1 MKRQTVEVFH
11 ELMKKGWVDRSET
24 PEIWRYLED
33 PELLEEMDV
42 LKAGIGF
49 EILRRG
55 DRIYLIPTQDNDLF
69 LKNNVDFRKDISADN
84 EVRTRD
90 IYLMNYF
97 SIFLIYVF
105 YHGEGA
111 DPKCREFISK
121 EDLVKEFSDHCKAC
135 IGNAESVDGRTDY
148 AENFVQLAN
157 AWLSKTEGI
166 QESRKF
172 GEKYG
177 VLNRL
182 LIKFNKE
189 HDDLFREEAGII
201 RPSRKLDDLIP
212 YFLRKDRIEEIQG
225 WISEVNAHAADQ

>member
-1 MKRQTVEVFH
+1 MKQQTVDVFH
-11 ELMKKGWVDRSET
+11 ALMKKGWIDRGER
-24 PEIWRYLED
+24 PEIWRCCED
-33 PELLEEMDV
+33 PEVLEELDV
-42 LKAGIGF
+42 LKEGLGF
-49 EILRRG
+49 DILRRG

-121 EDLVKEFSDHCKAC
+121 ENLIKEFSDHCKAC
-135 IGNAESVDGRTDY
+135 LGSADSMESRTDY
-148 AENFVQLAN
+148 GENFVQLAN
-157 AWLSKTEGI
+157 TWLSKTEG
-166 QESRKF
+166 EPASRKF

-182 LIKFNKE
+182 LIKFNRE
-189 HDDLFREEAGII
+189 HDDLFYEEAGNI
-201 RPSRKLDDLIP
+201 RPTRKLDDLIP
-212 YFLRKDRIEEIQG
+212 YFLRKDRIVEIHA
-225 WISEVNAHAADQ
+225 WISEVNTYAADQ